1 MNARKIALGAAGLA
15 TVAAAVAGGAGSSLA
30 NAAGGATGLASNS
43 AAYSLNGTSADAVAA
58 ESSTGSS
65 SDSSTD
71 SSQKDAQG
79 GPGGPGGM
87 MHNHTEVTGDEATKV
102 TDAVKAKDSSFTA
115 EKVLKDEDGSFDVIG
130 KSGDTFVKYEVSS
143 DLKTITKNEHVPG
156 EGGPGRGGPGG
167 GPGMNHEEVTGD
179 DATQVSDAVKAK
191 DSAVTVEK
199 IFKNEDGS
207 YMVAGTKDDERV
219 MFKVSSDLG
228 TVEELERPAK
238 GDRMGGHMGS
248 GMGGMNDDDD
258 SSDSNSNGTGS
269 DDSGSSNPSTDSSF
283 GSNSADTSS
292 TTGA

>member
-15 TVAAAVAGGAGSSLA
+15 TVAAAVAGGVGSSLA
-30 NAAGGATGLASNS
+30 NAAGGATGLASNPAFS
-43 AAYSLNGTSADAVAA
+43 SLNGTSVDAVAA

-71 SSQKDAQG
+71 SSQKDALG
-79 GPGGPGGM
+79 GPGGAGGM

-102 TDAVKAKDSSFTA
+102 TDAVQAKDSSFTA
-115 EKVLKDEDGSFDVIG
+115 EKVLKDEDGSYDVIG

-143 DLKTITKNEHVPG
+143 DLKTITKDEHVPG

-179 DATQVSDAVKAK
+179 DATKVSDAVKAK

-228 TVEELERPAK
+228 TVEKLERPAK
-238 GDRMGGHMGS
+238 GDRMRH

-258 SSDSNSNGTGS
+258 SSDSNSNGTDS

>member
-15 TVAAAVAGGAGSSLA
+15 TVAAAVAGGVGSSLA
-30 NAAGGATGLASNS
+30 NAAGGATGSASNPAFS
-43 AAYSLNGTSADAVAA
+43 SLNGTSADAVAA

-71 SSQKDAQG
+71 SSQKDALG
-79 GPGGPGGM
+79 GPGGAGGM

-102 TDAVKAKDSSFTA
+102 TDAVQAKDSSFTA
-115 EKVLKDEDGSFDVIG
+115 EKVLKDEDGSYDVIG

-143 DLKTITKNEHVPG
+143 DLKTITKDEHVPG

-179 DATQVSDAVKAK
+179 DATKVSDAVKAK

-228 TVEELERPAK
+228 TVEKLERPAK
-238 GDRMGGHMGS
+238 GDRMRH
-248 GMGGMNDDDD
+248 GMGGTNHDAEDD
-258 SSDSNSNGTGS
+258 STDSDSDS
-269 DDSGSSNPSTDSSF
+269 DSSTPSTDSSSGVF
-283 GSNSADTSS
+283 SSDTSS

>member
-15 TVAAAVAGGAGSSLA
+15 TVAAAVAGGVGSSLA
-30 NAAGGATGLASNS
+30 NAAGGATGLASNPAFS
-43 AAYSLNGTSADAVAA
+43 SLNGTSVDAVAA

-71 SSQKDAQG
+71 SSQKDALG
-79 GPGGPGGM
+79 GPGGAGGM
-87 MHNHTEVTGDEATKV
+87 MHNHTKVTGDEATKV
-102 TDAVKAKDSSFTA
+102 TDAVQAKDSSFTA
-115 EKVLKDEDGSFDVIG
+115 EKVLKDEDGSYDVIG

-143 DLKTITKNEHVPG
+143 DLKTITKDEHVPG

-179 DATQVSDAVKAK
+179 DATKVSDAVKAK

-228 TVEELERPAK
+228 TVEKLERPAK
-238 GDRMGGHMGS
+238 GDRMRH

-258 SSDSNSNGTGS
+258 SSDSNSNGTDS

>member
-15 TVAAAVAGGAGSSLA
+15 TVAAAAAGGVGSSLA
-30 NAAGGATGLASNS
+30 NAAGAATGLASNS
-43 AAYSLNGTSADAVAA
+43 VSFSLNGTSADAVAA

-71 SSQKDAQG
+71 SSQKEALG
-79 GPGGPGGM
+79 GPDGPGRM
-87 MHNHTEVTGDEATKV
+87 RHNHTEVTGDEATKV

-115 EKVLKDEDGSFDVIG
+115 EKVLKDEDGSYDVIG

-143 DLKTITKNEHVPG
+143 DLKTITKDEHVPG
-156 EGGPGRGGPGG
+156 EGGPGRGGPG
-167 GPGMNHEEVTGD
+167 MNHEEVTGD
-179 DATQVSDAVKAK
+179 EATKVSDAVKAK

-228 TVEELERPAK
+228 TVEELERPAE
-238 GDRMGGHMGS
+238 GDRMRH
-248 GMGGMNDDDD
+248 GMGGMNHDAEDD
-258 SSDSNSNGTGS
+258 STDSDSDS
-269 DDSGSSNPSTDSSF
+269 DSSTPSTDSSSGVF
-283 GSNSADTSS
+283 SSDTSS